1 METTT
6 KIINVQRKP
15 TTGFVFDVTY
25 VMNFELEGLEDRQIG
40 NIRFTNEE
48 ISDTF
53 ISFDELTEATVLGWV
68 TDSLG
73 ADKITEIKTEFKA
86 RLEERIKKQKT
97 PTFLTGMPWAKKS
110 KKSK

>member
-1 METTT
+1 METTI

-25 VMNFELEGLEDRQIG
+25 VMNFELDGETDRKIG

-53 ISFDELTEATVLGWV
+53 ISFDELTEAIVLGWV

-73 ADKITEIKTEFKA
+73 AEKIAEIKTEFKA
-86 RLEERIKKQKT
+86 RLEERIEKKKN
-97 PTFLTGMPWAKKS
+97 PTSLTGMPWVKKS
-110 KKSK
+110 K